1 MLLIISVR
9 EETVLIRVR
18 MLPALVPSAFRE
30 FAPRAINGFEGSGIA
45 YAVVIGC
52 YSHDRTFIVPVK
64 FDILLF
70 PMAAPHVSEE
80 VEPAKASEE
89 RPRYVSERGE
99 EEVIEI
105 RKKVIGCEQ
114 AKRSECD

>member
-9 EETVLIRVR
+9 EETVLVGTWV
-18 MLPALVPSAFRE
+18 LPSLVPSTLCE
-30 FAPRAINGFEGSGIA
+30 FAPGAINSLEGSGIA

-52 YSHDRTFIVPVK
+52 YPHDRTLILPVK
-64 FDILLF
+64 LDILLF
-70 PMAAPHVSEE
+70 PVAAPHVSEV

-89 RPRYVSERGE
+89 RSRYVSKRGE
-99 EEVIEI
+99 EEVIEM
-105 RKKVIGCEQ
+105 RKKVIGCKQ